1 LADIGLHGMTTD
13 IITQALLGDRS
24 QDGLASYLHKPGDD
38 RKCYDIDSSLGKY
51 TISVNCVVL

>member
-1 LADIGLHGMTTD
+1 MTTD